1 MATAKLQRCLVLQ
14 AQATLHQPPPQHH
27 GKGHRLPARLSA
39 PEPDSPR
46 RWAQQKVTV
55 RVRGNGASGRPS
67 FPRRRHLPPSSPMPK
82 QGTRK
87 PPHHDWTRPRQ
98 DAGQSVCAC
107 VLLQQT
113 CPTLVMPLAGGVLQA
128 AAHHTT
134 AAAERPSSEEGEKV
148 RRGGTACR
156 RPMATKF
163 RPNPISW
170 RWLAPGNQLLL
181 AAFCLPGPGPPPPR
195 YPYARHQHH
204 HTTTDLPA
212 GQGTDKQEPPLS
224 QAYLATQRPSAIH
237 SQAARR
243 ASPRSR
249 FRTGAPV
256 FVCFASSKDHPSDG
270 QTYRCPKP
278 TIGSCS
284 DFAASPHLIPPLSNT
299 RLLTLGFPKVP

>member
-1 MATAKLQRCLVLQ
+1 MPAANGHELSSQSHLLEVVGTRQPAAACCL
-14 AQATLHQPPPQHH
+14 
-27 GKGHRLPARLSA
+27 LPA
-39 PEPDSPR
+39 
-46 RWAQQKVTV
+46 
-55 RVRGNGASGRPS
+55 
-67 FPRRRHLPPSSPMPK
+67 
-82 QGTRK
+82 
-87 PPHHDWTRPRQ
+87 WTWTTTTKI
-98 DAGQSVCAC
+98 SVCA
-107 VLLQQT
+107 T
-113 CPTLVMPLAGGVLQA
+113 ST
-128 AAHHTT
+128 
-134 AAAERPSSEEGEKV
+134 
-148 RRGGTACR
+148 
-156 RPMATKF
+156 
-163 RPNPISW
+163 
-170 RWLAPGNQLLL
+170 
-181 AAFCLPGPGPPPPR
+181 PP
-195 YPYARHQHH
+195 HH

-299 RLLTLGFPKVP
+299 RLLTLGFPKVPSSVPTTVFSRRTRIDETRHQPAVTVSGGQTKTNTNLHLHSRQ